1 MKQTRS
7 VLDLIAVAISGL
19 CAIHCLLLP
28 LALIAFPILGGG
40 FLSDEAFHELL
51 LWVILPTSILAVV
64 LARFGHPD
72 LRVIL
77 LVAAGLA
84 TLTFGALWAH
94 DNAAPWVDKALSLL
108 GGAILAI
115 GHVRNFRLCRAGH
128 Q

>member
-1 MKQTRS
+1 MKQTQS
-7 VLDLIAVAISGL
+7 VLDFIAVAISGL

-28 LALIAFPILGGG
+28 LVLIIFPILGSSV
-40 FLSDEAFHELL
+40 LSDELFHELL
-51 LWVILPTSILAVV
+51 LWVILPTSILAVA

-72 LRVIL
+72 LWVIV

-94 DNAAPWVDKALSLL
+94 DHAAPWVDKALSLL
-108 GGAILAI
+108 GGMVLAI
-115 GHVRNFRLCRAGH
+115 GHVRNFRLCRAGS